1 MKHTDTGLTKIETP
15 EEGATFEVYLTSAG
29 SYAKADD
36 AIRDRLII
44 DKDGFAKSKDLPYG
58 TYTVHQAEGWDGSAF
73 IQDFQVKIDTD
84 GKTYSYIIN
93 NERFYAFLKVVKL
106 DSVTGEP
113 IPVEGIGFQIFTPA
127 GELVSFWDVDTWY
140 SNAEGVVKV
149 PTDLEYG
156 KGYTAVEQNAPEG
169 YILATEPFTF
179 DITPENA
186 ATEDDLLVV
195 TLEAKNTPTQVQVL
209 KVDPYGKPVSGAKLQ
224 VVDANGKVVDE
235 WISDD
240 APHTIYKLPVGA
252 TFTLRE
258 IEAPD
263 GYLLAESVT
272 FTVQETAEVQTVTM
286 ENEKI
291 PTIGTTAT
299 VNDLHV
305 AQPKGE
311 IDLIDT
317 VHYSDVVP
325 GRTYT
330 VAGVIM
336 DKATG
341 EPITDADGKQ
351 LTASRTFTPEASE
364 SDVEVIFHVDA
375 ALLEGK
381 TTVCCEHLFKNGKQ
395 IAVHADLSDEGQT
408 VYWPDIHTTAT
419 VNGEHEAYMGGTVT
433 LVDVV
438 EYKGVQPGKEYTVKG
453 VLMDLST
460 GEPFHDIS
468 VETLVTPTE
477 ANGAVEVTFQ
487 FDTSMLTEDLVLVA
501 FETLYYNGR
510 ELAVHADL
518 EDEGQTVTIYG
529 PTLHTTATVNGEK
542 DAVAEKMVKI
552 TDVVTYTNLTVGKE
566 YTLKGTLMNKAP
578 REPFEVNG
586 EAVTAEVTFTPEKP
600 SGEVTV
606 TFVFDGSAIK
616 TDTTL
621 VVFETLYLDELELI
635 VHADIDDADQTIT
648 IRNPDTPQTG
658 DSSKIGI
665 WLGLAG
671 TLLGCGIAC
680 VIVYHRIRREDAG
693 E

>member
-195 TLEAKNTPTQVQVL
+195 TLEAKNTPTQVQFL
-209 KVDPYGKPVSGAKLQ
+209 KVDPYGEPVNGAKLQ
-224 VVDANGKVVDE
+224 VVDTNGKVVDE

-240 APHTIYKLPVGA
+240 TPHTIYKLPVGA
-252 TFTLRE
+252 TYTLRE
-258 IEAPD
+258 VEAPD
-263 GYLLAESVT
+263 GYLLAEPVT
-272 FTVQETAEVQTVTM
+272 FTVQETTEVQTVTM

-299 VNDLHV
+299 VDGLHV

-311 IDLIDT
+311 IDFIDT
-317 VHYSDVVP
+317 VYYSDFVP

-330 VAGVIM
+330 VVGVIM
-336 DKATG
+336 GKATG
-341 EPITDADGKQ
+341 EPITDPDGKQ
-351 LTASRTFTPEASE
+351 LTASRMFTPEESE
-364 SDVEVIFHVDA
+364 GDVEVIFHVDA
-375 ALLEGK
+375 VLLEGK
-381 TTVCCEHLFKNGKQ
+381 TTVCFEHLFKNGKQ
-395 IAVHADLSDEGQT
+395 IAVHADLSDDEQT
-408 VYWPDIHTTAT
+408 VYFPGIGTTAT
-419 VNGEHEAYMGGTVT
+419 INSEHEVVSDGTLT

-438 EYKGVQPGKEYTVKG
+438 GYKGLEPGKEYTVKG
-453 VLMDLST
+453 VLMDKST
-460 GEPFHDIS
+460 GEPFNDLTAEI
-468 VETLVTPTE
+468 LFTPTE
-477 ANGAVEVTFQ
+477 ANGAVEVSFS
-487 FDTSMLTEDLVLVA
+487 FDSALLTEDTTLVA
-501 FETLYYNGR
+501 FETLYYGDM

-518 EDEGQTVTIYG
+518 EDEGQTVTVRI
-529 PTLHTTATVNGEK
+529 PTMHTTATVGGEK
-542 DAVAEKMVKI
+542 TAVASSKI
-552 TDVVTYTNLTVGKE
+552 VIDDFVTFTNLVVGKE
-566 YTLKGTLMNKAP
+566 FTLKGVLMDK
-578 REPFEVNG
+578 RTGEKFLVNG
-586 EAVTAEVTFTPEKP
+586 EEVTAEVTFMPET
-600 SGEVTV
+600 SDGEVTV
-606 TFVFDGSAIK
+606 TFVFDGSGI
-616 TDTTL
+616 TQETRL
-621 VVFETLYLDELELI
+621 MVFESLYKDGVELLT
-635 VHADIDDADQTIT
+635 HADIDDADQTVT
-648 IRNPDTPQTG
+648 IDTPDTPQTD
-658 DSSKIGI
+658 DSITRRWFYIGGGA
-665 WLGLAG
+665 LCLAAMCGLI
-671 TLLGCGIAC
+671 LN
-680 VIVYHRIRREDAG
+680 YRRRRKHD
-693 E
+693 